1 MQSILSQFRSQK
13 LAVIW
18 DDLSGADRAVV
29 CSPASDISAVL
40 VNRLITLSTGLIFVA
55 LSDERAAAFALT
67 LMERP
72 HSLETTNSSGLPLY
86 LSVESREGVTT
97 GISAADRARTLAV
110 LGGSAPHPRQIV
122 TPGHIFPVATRSGGV
137 LVRSGLPEAALDL
150 VSIAGAFSDAAVY
163 LDVLS
168 PQGEL
173 VRGNEILSYAQSHG
187 LLLVRMSELVRYR
200 LESEPLIER
209 IAEAKLPTQYAG
221 ELRSYIYRSLI
232 HEGEHV
238 ALVKGEVNNTNQ
250 PVLTRVQAEC
260 TFSDVFGGK
269 EHGSKRSLDL
279 ALQAIGKRGTGVL
292 VYLRRPAL
300 GVLGDQIDQQDEAQ
314 TPPPQQMM
322 RDYGIGAQI
331 LRDLGVQ
338 KIELLTGSQKNLIG
352 IRPFGL
358 EIVSQVPLE

>member
-1 MQSILSQFRSQK
+1 MQAFLSQFQSQK
-13 LAVIW
+13 LALIC
-18 DDLSGADRAVV
+18 DDLSSSGRAVL
-29 CSPASDISAVL
+29 CAPAANISSAL

-55 LSDERAAAFALT
+55 LSEQRASAFALS
-67 LMERP
+67 LMERTQ
-72 HSLETTNSSGLPLY
+72 SAKLLQTAALPLY
-86 LSVESREGVTT
+86 QSVESREGVTT

-110 LGGSAPHPRQIV
+110 LGGQAPHPRQLV
-122 TPGHIFPVATRSGGV
+122 TPGHIFPLATRAGGV
-137 LVRSGLPEAALDL
+137 LVRSALPEAALDL
-150 VSIAGAFSDAAVY
+150 VTIAGFSDAAVY
-163 LDVLS
+163 LDLLS
-168 PQGEL
+168 KHGEL
-173 VRGNEILSYAQSHG
+173 IRGADIENYARANDIL
-187 LLLVRMSELVRYR
+187 LIKTSELVRYR

-209 IAEAKLPTQYAG
+209 IAEAKLPTQHAG

-238 ALVKGEVNNTNQ
+238 ALVKGDVQNSSA

-260 TFSDVFGGK
+260 TFSDVFGGNQ
-269 EHGSKRSLDL
+269 HGSKRSLDL

-300 GVLGDQIDQQDEAQ
+300 GVLGDQIDQQGEPVSPQ
-314 TPPPQQMM
+314 PQQMM